1 MHLPAT
7 TLITLTLAGQAL
19 SRAADMVCTA
29 ASATT
34 LLWRV
39 TGFEYRDQR
48 VAMGASRLEY
58 ALANFTLQNSAL
70 AHKTTCTAVSTRSSP
85 AFFAGDV
92 AYDCAVRPDAKGDL
106 SRFAFDRA
114 SGLLTINQTWACDR
128 DGSRFGG
135 QGQVRLSLKCSEREQ
150 SSTLHSGTNYSD
162 HSVVCGKVNVPV
174 NITYLEGTI

>member
-7 TLITLTLAGQAL
+7 TLITLALAGQAL

-48 VAMGASRLEY
+48 LAMGASRLDY
-58 ALANFTLQNSAL
+58 GLANFTLQNSAL
-70 AHKTTCTAVSTRSSP
+70 QHKTTCTAVSTRSSP
-85 AFFAGDV
+85 DFFMGDMWYV
-92 AYDCAVRPDAKGDL
+92 CDVRPDAKGDL

-135 QGQVRLSLKCSEREQ
+135 QGQVRLSLKCSSREQ

-162 HSVVCGKVNVPV
+162 RSVVCGKVNVPV

>member
-114 SGLLTINQTWACDR
+114 SGLLTINQT
-128 DGSRFGG
+128 
-135 QGQVRLSLKCSEREQ
+135 EREQ